1 MELNEIKN
9 WSYDKLDK
17 SISFNKNEI
26 SRLKNEI
33 KMLREV
39 KSQKTMAD
47 SLTMITDFGID
58 FSLADLQ
65 AFLKSKKN
73 AVVDKETQT
82 EVSVA
87 EEVAPEEK
95 STQDDSIAQEQN
107 SDDFLK
113 TSGVGEDTTE
123 ENSKNAFGGE
133 ESAEDIFEDAVPDVT
148 SRSITYKTITQNLG
162 LPENAS
168 VAEIRQAFD
177 VGKNSLPPAFANDFG
192 EKISKME
199 RGEIV

>member
-133 ESAEDIFEDAVPDVT
+133 ESAEDIFEDAVPDVN

-168 VAEIRQAFD
+168 VTEIRQAFD
-177 VGKNSLPPAFANDFG
+177 ADKNSLPPAIADNFG
-192 EKISKME
+192 ETFYC
-199 RGEIV
+199 